1 MFREPVESAVDRSIP
16 WDAGPSQGPEVANA
30 ADRDDAGTA
39 NLSHPPPGLP
49 AMNTVSR
56 FLPIMAL
63 AAIGIAFLVS
73 HRQCYMQRV
82 PRIPGLAGRRTT

>member
-1 MFREPVESAVDRSIP
+1 MFREPVSSAVDRSIP
-16 WDAGPSQGPEVANA
+16 WDAGPSQGPEVAKA

-39 NLSHPPPGLP
+39 NLSQPPPGLP

-56 FLPIMAL
+56 FFQIMAL

-73 HRQCYMQRV
+73 HRNCCMQRV
-82 PRIPGLAGRRTT
+82 RHFPGLAGRRTP

>member
-1 MFREPVESAVDRSIP
+1 
-16 WDAGPSQGPEVANA
+16 
-30 ADRDDAGTA
+30 
-39 NLSHPPPGLP
+39 
-49 AMNTVSR
+49 MNTVSR

-82 PRIPGLAGRRTT
+82 PRFPGLAGRRTP